1 MKKVR
6 IISGIYGWQPNEDGK
21 KAKGDDKKPLRRTV
35 PIPRGGTVDV
45 TDSEARRLVEMKVAE
60 YVTET
65 AETAEAAEPKAP
77 EVNGGMPD
85 LNADGDVV

>member
-1 MKKVR
+1 MVPHDAQAALTQKTLKAR
-6 IISGIYGWQPNEDGK
+6 IIGDGGSVIAQVPSSGED
-21 KAKGDDKKPLRRTV
+21 
-35 PIPRGGTVDV
+35 IPRGGTVDV

-65 AETAEAAEPKAP
+65 AEAAEPKAP